1 MSETHGR
8 VDYRSLFRGT
18 PTPLLVLDDKLV
30 IVEVNDAYLAA
41 TVRTREETVGRPVFE
56 AFPDNP
62 ADPQASGVAM
72 LGTSLRRVLRTG
84 ATDVMAVQRYDIPQP
99 GGGFE
104 TRWWSP
110 VNAPVFG
117 PGGEVVHIVHRV
129 EDVTAYVLAQ
139 QDGTDLHRLT
149 DELRVRTQQMAA
161 EVFAH
166 RRLQEEHRTLRAL
179 ADRLDQAGRIKEC
192 ELAVAALV
200 AAAEPAGDVLA
211 EVVQV
216 VGARLGWTVVEFWTV
231 DQVAGVLRRTA
242 CWTAA
247 PQDSPGSAAD
257 VLPPGRD
264 VPGRAWQAGEPIWE
278 QGPAGD
284 AGLRAALG
292 VPLPGGAEVLGV
304 LVCYSDTGSVD
315 EDVREAVLTAISA
328 QLAGFVGR
336 RRAAHLA
343 AELNRT
349 REEYIALAGHELRTP
364 LTSIQAYT
372 DLLLEDPDLNADQRD
387 LVQVV
392 RRNAGSLYAMVVKL
406 LDVAG
411 LRSGH
416 LDVHRRPTDLA
427 AIVRDAAGD
436 ARERAGARVA
446 VAVDAPASV
455 PAEGDPQRLRQVVD
469 ELVANALAWAA
480 DGTEIGLR
488 LRADPH
494 AAVLSVSNV
503 GPPIPDDE
511 RASLFDLFFRGGTAR
526 HGGVPGTGL
535 GLTLA
540 RAIVEQHGGT
550 IRVSDPGERPT
561 VFTVRLP
568 TRTRSP

>member
-1 MSETHGR
+1 M
-8 VDYRSLFRGT
+8 
-18 PTPLLVLDDKLV
+18 
-30 IVEVNDAYLAA
+30 
-41 TVRTREETVGRPVFE
+41 
-56 AFPDNP
+56 
-62 ADPQASGVAM
+62 
-72 LGTSLRRVLRTG
+72 
-84 ATDVMAVQRYDIPQP
+84 
-99 GGGFE
+99 
-104 TRWWSP
+104 
-110 VNAPVFG
+110 
-117 PGGEVVHIVHRV
+117 
-129 EDVTAYVLAQ
+129 
-139 QDGTDLHRLT
+139 
-149 DELRVRTQQMAA
+149 
-161 EVFAH
+161 
-166 RRLQEEHRTLRAL
+166 
-179 ADRLDQAGRIKEC
+179 
-192 ELAVAALV
+192 
-200 AAAEPAGDVLA
+200 
-211 EVVQV
+211 
-216 VGARLGWTVVEFWTV
+216 
-231 DQVAGVLRRTA
+231 
-242 CWTAA
+242 
-247 PQDSPGSAAD
+247 
-257 VLPPGRD
+257 
-264 VPGRAWQAGEPIWE
+264 
-278 QGPAGD
+278 
-284 AGLRAALG
+284 
-292 VPLPGGAEVLGV
+292 
-304 LVCYSDTGSVD
+304 
-315 EDVREAVLTAISA
+315 
-328 QLAGFVGR
+328 GR

-455 PAEGDPQRLRQVVD
+455 PADGDPQRLRQMVD